1 MTPEGDE
8 GGKSIMKINLSMQEI
23 EPWSPAQKAR
33 VLTSDQYTFWSL
45 VLDGVDCENG
55 SDKIKY
61 SISPPLHYPKLR
73 QWVSIILAS

>member
-33 VLTSDQYTFWSL
+33 VLTSDQYTFWTL
-45 VLDGVDCENG
+45 VHC
-55 SDKIKY
+55 KY
-61 SISPPLHYPKLR
+61 L
-73 QWVSIILAS
+73 